1 MNVEEIRDYCIAK
14 KAVTESFPFN
24 ETTLVF
30 KVMNKMFC
38 LLGLD
43 DLRLALKNDPE
54 KNIELRAH
62 FPAIIPGY
70 HMNKQHWNTIQL
82 DGTISPVILCE
93 LIDESYNLILNRL
106 PKKYRKNTRIYKYVE
121 NIIPIYCLNP
131 YKPCNFKSPGRKRNF
146 HHCKGSKTHPGN

>member
-1 MNVEEIRDYCIAK
+1 MNIEELRDYCLSLK
-14 KAVTESFPFN
+14 GVTEGFPFD

-43 DLRLALKNDPE
+43 DMRISLKNDPE

-70 HMNKQHWNTIQL
+70 HLNKEHWNTISL
-82 DGTISPVILCE
+82 DGTVTPE
-93 LIDESYNLILNRL
+93 LFKEMIDESYRLIVISL
-106 PKKYRKNTRIYKYVE
+106 PKKKQEELKN
-121 NIIPIYCLNP
+121 L
-131 YKPCNFKSPGRKRNF
+131 
-146 HHCKGSKTHPGN
+146 